1 MKVVSDERTFAHPQL
16 HATDSIIVL
25 HTVSSSCRFDSCQQ
39 GAPDEPRP
47 LERSYSDMVNLMK
60 LEEQLS
66 PASRGYPHGCGQDG
80 DEDTTSVASDRSD
93 ETFDMAKGNLSLL
106 EKAIALESERAKVMR
121 DRMASEHAAP
131 RRDHHGLRGHGEL
144 SPRLSSGAEERKS
157 RMHHDGLKRAYY
169 PKGRRPRPLTVQS
182 EALISSHTQEPSSVR
197 TDFTVTPAV
206 SQCAERMIHS
216 RKPVSFP

>member
-1 MKVVSDERTFAHPQL
+1 MISRSPLFL
-16 HATDSIIVL
+16 R
-25 HTVSSSCRFDSCQQ
+25 RFDGCQQ

-66 PASRGYPHGCGQDG
+66 PASRGYGPGCGQDG

-121 DRMASEHAAP
+121 DRMASEHHAAA
-131 RRDHHGLRGHGEL
+131 RRSDHHHLRGQGEQ

-169 PKGRRPRPLTVQS
+169 PKG
-182 EALISSHTQEPSSVR
+182 
-197 TDFTVTPAV
+197 
-206 SQCAERMIHS
+206 
-216 RKPVSFP
+216 